1 MDELK
6 KHETPNRGIIKNLKS
21 TYKYAKSGR
30 KYLFFFFIANIL
42 LTVISV
48 IVPVLSAKRLL
59 ALTNG
64 AFEKLLVFI
73 FLIFLIEITRNIV
86 NYVSVNI
93 YNKFYYGIR
102 KNFQI
107 ELTRET
113 LKLIKHQFK
122 WCLY

>member
-102 KNFQI
+102 KNF
-107 ELTRET
+107 
-113 LKLIKHQFK
+113 
-122 WCLY
+122 